1 MSKLITFGNTI
12 LAGTGKRGIL
22 KPMEPGGEYYRL
34 NAGGFNIANRG
45 GIVYGFN
52 DYLRECM
59 RPDSDLNRRVAEG
72 QVQME
77 LGHPPHYYFEMKN
90 GVMVRTN
97 ITDLFQW
104 IHRLRTVLD
113 PNVCG
118 FIRKIHW
125 EMTGGDRDPVY
136 NYIEARPFGVHK
148 QVFKDS
154 LEDPDINTAVSIRT
168 VTKPQKVGDTV
179 REVDYFSTYDLVIEQ
194 GMLMA
199 CKHRTA
205 GLEDYLSNAL
215 VDPTPVDVN
224 TTVEEFLFVC
234 DTVMNSERT
243 LERFGG
249 MENFKNIG
257 IMLDDLKKR
266 YKDKEKVH
274 LVSSNSLGAF
284 M

>member
-1 MSKLITFGNTI
+1 MSKIITFGNTI
-12 LAGTGKRGIL
+12 LAESGKRGIL

-34 NAGGFNIANRG
+34 NAGGFNIPNRG
-45 GIVYGFN
+45 GIVYRFN
-52 DYLRECM
+52 EYLRECM
-59 RPDSDLNRRVAEG
+59 REDSDLNRRVSEG

-77 LGHPPHYYFEMKN
+77 LGHPPQYFYEMIN

-104 IHRLRTVLD
+104 IHRLRTILD

-118 FIRKIHW
+118 FIRKIIW
-125 EMTGGDRDPVY
+125 EMTGGENDPIY

-154 LEDPDINTAVSIRT
+154 LEDPDINTAVSVRT
-168 VTKPQKVGDTV
+168 VTKPQKVGHTS

-194 GMLMA
+194 GMINA

-205 GLEDYLSNAL
+205 GLEDYLSTAL
-215 VDPTPVDVN
+215 AEPNPATVN
-224 TTVEEFLFVC
+224 TTVEEFFFVC
-234 DTVMNSERT
+234 DTTLRSERA

-249 MENFKNIG
+249 MESFKNINS
-257 IMLDDLKKR
+257 MLDVLKAQYR
-266 YKDKEKVH
+266 DNTKVN
-274 LVSSNSLGAF
+274 LVSTNSLGVF
-284 M
+284 G